1 MSHIYGLRAL
11 LRREWSPL
19 ALIFAVW
26 SLLPA
31 TMFVLQLLGFDFGFA
46 VRPLGEFKNWIN
58 LLENARGFDIA
69 KVFWSWDHRNVLAP
83 WWYMAARPFILSVP
97 PAPLILHLLAGLC
110 VGLIA
115 YLLFAEITRSRPFAL
130 SVGILCALFIPDVRR
145 DDVIWVFV
153 AALGCT
159 LLSIWL
165 FARFCNQGR
174 KSAGFLAASYLA
186 WFVALGT
193 YTLQAGAIAGVFF
206 ISYRNRRSLI
216 GAVIDV
222 LPYAALFLLF
232 LMIWTTTT
240 PPSPALS
247 EMYRLGFSFDALRK
261 SVSYGVWNE
270 SYEIF
275 WLWVRSAGPLLM
287 AAVFVILTPLAF
299 LLIHAGDGVGDAK
312 PSAPSL
318 GFALLIGACV
328 VAPTVAV
335 ESMSVT
341 WFPGT
346 RWPML
351 LQFWTPLTFC
361 IVVFGALLRVPD
373 RLWGPLW
380 QSAVACAAA
389 FAILLVL
396 GFNRTQVIFF
406 RTG

>member
-46 VRPLGEFKNWIN
+46 IRPLGEFKNWIN
-58 LLENARGFDIA
+58 LLENARGFDTA

-97 PAPLILHLLAGLC
+97 PAPLILHLPAGLC
-110 VGLIA
+110 VGLIS

-206 ISYRNRRSLI
+206 ISYRNRRSLS

-247 EMYRLGFSFDALRK
+247 EMYRLGFSFDALRN
-261 SVSYGVWNE
+261 V
-270 SYEIF
+270 
-275 WLWVRSAGPLLM
+275 
-287 AAVFVILTPLAF
+287 
-299 LLIHAGDGVGDAK
+299 
-312 PSAPSL
+312 
-318 GFALLIGACV
+318 
-328 VAPTVAV
+328 
-335 ESMSVT
+335 SVT
-341 WFPGT
+341 GCGMRAT
-346 RWPML
+346 RFSGFGYGPPDHCLWPLSSRSSPHL
-351 LQFWTPLTFC
+351 LSF
-361 IVVFGALLRVPD
+361 
-373 RLWGPLW
+373 
-380 QSAVACAAA
+380 
-389 FAILLVL
+389 
-396 GFNRTQVIFF
+396 
-406 RTG
+406 